1 MEKLIVENFVSIRKV
16 EIKLNKINILIGPQ
30 AAGKSLLAKLI
41 AFIKDI
47 HDITTD
53 YISGDKNN
61 NNSYESLL

>member
-47 HDITTD
+47 HDKLINEIICTFVIVDNT
-53 YISGDKNN
+53 IN
-61 NNSYESLL
+61 